1 MPELPEV
8 EVVRRGLEKNVTGR
22 RVCGVRVLRDR
33 PVRWDGPQAFRDAML
48 GRTLLAPR
56 RRGKYLWFPFDDGD
70 AMLAHL
76 GMSGQFR
83 IDDPGSELAP
93 NTRVIFDLDDGR
105 QLRFVDQRMFGG
117 LQFSAG
123 GAELPQQISHIALDP
138 FDEEFDIE
146 ATVAKIRAKRSTIKR
161 AILDQGVI
169 SGIGN
174 IYADESL
181 WRARTHY
188 DFPTQR
194 LTAARA
200 RRVLE
205 TAKDVM
211 ADSLLQGGTS
221 FDELYVDIN
230 GSSGYFS
237 RSLNVYGQEGK
248 ACTRCGTKIRRDAF
262 MNRSSYLCPK
272 CQRLPKPLAGKD

>member
-22 RVCGVRVLRDR
+22 MVCDVTVLRER
-33 PVRWDGPQAFRDAML
+33 PVRWDGPDAFKAGVV
-48 GRTLLAPR
+48 GRTFAAPR
-56 RRGKYLWFPFDDGD
+56 RRGKYLWFPFSDGD

-83 IDDPGSELAP
+83 IDAPGADLAP
-93 NTRVIFDLDDGR
+93 NTRVLFDLDDGR

-117 LQFSAG
+117 LQLAPQ
-123 GAELPQQISHIALDP
+123 GAKLPVQVSHIALDP
-138 FDEEFDIE
+138 FDEYFNIE
-146 ATVAKIRAKRSTIKR
+146 QTIERIRAKRSTIKR
-161 AILDQGVI
+161 AILDQSVI

-174 IYADESL
+174 IYADECL
-181 WRARTHY
+181 WRAKTHY
-188 DFPTQR
+188 DHPTQR

-200 RRVLE
+200 RRVLVA
-205 TAKDVM
+205 AKEVM
-211 ADSLLQGGTS
+211 TESLAQGGTS
-221 FDELYVDIN
+221 FDELYVDVN

-248 ACTRCGTKIRRDAF
+248 PCARCGTQIRRDSF

-272 CQRLPKPLAGKD
+272 CQRFPRPIHGDK